1 MATLP
6 QHSEP
11 MVEEIDWSKANF
23 PERKI
28 DELLSQGHEELARQ
42 ELVRLLD
49 EEDDSDPGYEMDQA
63 LFDEIVAAVRADRNR
78 PSK

>member
-28 DELLSQGHEELARQ
+28 DDLLDQGRVELAQQ
-42 ELVRLLD
+42 ELARLLD
-49 EEDDSDPGYEMDQA
+49 EEDDSDPGQVMDQA
-63 LFDEIVAAVRADRNR
+63 LFDEIVAAVRAGRVA
-78 PSK
+78 K